1 MIQAKTINK
10 ELLRLA
16 VPNILSNISV
26 PLLSS
31 VDTALMGHESIKHL
45 GAVGIGAMI
54 FNFLYWNFG
63 FLRMGTTG
71 FTAQAF
77 GAKDK
82 TEIISTL
89 FRALFLS
96 VLIALLLILAAPL
109 IGAVATKLMF
119 VQDNQSLSKKGI
131 LRGLHFQKPPHAQG
145 KLVRVIKGKVLDVI
159 VDIRKSSPTYG
170 EHMKVE
176 LSEENFTMLWV
187 PPGFAHGFLTLS
199 EDTIFA
205 YKCTDFYA
213 PESEEGLMWN
223 DAGLAIDWGVSDP
236 SLSDKDKVHQSFADF
251 KSPFE

>member
-1 MIQAKTINK
+1 MEVSKTHI
-10 ELLRLA
+10 E
-16 VPNILSNISV
+16 
-26 PLLSS
+26 
-31 VDTALMGHESIKHL
+31 G
-45 GAVGIGAMI
+45 
-54 FNFLYWNFG
+54 
-63 FLRMGTTG
+63 
-71 FTAQAF
+71 
-77 GAKDK
+77 
-82 TEIISTL
+82 
-89 FRALFLS
+89 
-96 VLIALLLILAAPL
+96 PL
-109 IGAVATKLMF
+109 IIQPNVFGDHRGYFTESYNQKDFDALGIEGEF